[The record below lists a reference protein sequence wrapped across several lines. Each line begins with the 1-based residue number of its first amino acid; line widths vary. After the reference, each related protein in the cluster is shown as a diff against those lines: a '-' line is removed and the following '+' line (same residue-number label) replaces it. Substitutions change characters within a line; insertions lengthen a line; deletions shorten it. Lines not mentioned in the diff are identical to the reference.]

1 MIICSVGNANSSGEG
16 MDNEGLFGA
25 ARRTLPRQ
33 MGNKI
38 NANLKKK
45 KKQHRNQV
53 CRNFNLILFIY
64 FGFLNLFFGFP
75 LCT

>member
-45 KKQHRNQV
+45 KKQNTEIKFV
-53 CRNFNLILFIY
+53 GISI
-64 FGFLNLFFGFP
+64 
-75 LCT
+75 